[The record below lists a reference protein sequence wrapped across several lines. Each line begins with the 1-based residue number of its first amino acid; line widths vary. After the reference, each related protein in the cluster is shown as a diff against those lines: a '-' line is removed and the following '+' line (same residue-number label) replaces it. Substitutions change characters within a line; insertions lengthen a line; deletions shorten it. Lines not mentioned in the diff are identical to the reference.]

1 MNWLYKLERRFGR
14 FGISNLMLYVVT
26 TMLFVAIFDMVI
38 GFPLSYWFSLIPS
51 LVAQGQIWRLITFI
65 FLPPS
70 SSPLALVLSLYF
82 YYIMGSALERVWGTF
97 RFNLY
102 YLFGIIGCIL
112 AGLISGYG
120 TEIVMNQD
128 STTAYV
134 NGVKETLDTSP
145 LSVKY
150 VKAGETKILV
160 PARFTTEAL
169 GFGYMWNAS
178 KKRAEI
184 TKPFQ
189 LYYDDTWS
197 TYDDV
202 QGKVTINGARI
213 SLGKMPAITI
223 NNCVMVPSKKV
234 FAAEEAR
241 KNGTIIDMDEYEARM

>member
-120 TEIVMNQD
+120 TNTYLNL
-128 STTAYV
+128 SLFLAFAYLFPEHQV
-134 NGVKETLDTSP
+134 LLFYVIPIK
-145 LSVKY
+145 VKY
-150 VKAGETKILV
+150 LAYLDWAIFAIDLITGSWSAKAAIIALLINFFIFFGPDILDSI
-160 PARFTTEAL
+160 RRRRGNNIQRNFR
-169 GFGYMWNAS
+169 N
-178 KKRAEI
+178 
-184 TKPFQ
+184 
-189 LYYDDTWS
+189 YYR
-197 TYDDV
+197 
-202 QGKVTINGARI
+202 NR
-213 SLGKMPAITI
+213 
-223 NNCVMVPSKKV
+223 
-234 FAAEEAR
+234 
-241 KNGTIIDMDEYEARM
+241 